1 MTEWHNQR
9 RVRADEPFRGYI
21 IRCSWDRKDL
31 FFPAVQIQRENILPV
46 DLALNDPGM
55 VLVALSAGK
64 EECGVDVK

>member
-21 IRCSWDRKDL
+21 IRCSWDREDL
-31 FFPAVQIQRENILPV
+31 FFPVVQIQCEDILPV
-46 DLALNDPGM
+46 DLCPDVPGM